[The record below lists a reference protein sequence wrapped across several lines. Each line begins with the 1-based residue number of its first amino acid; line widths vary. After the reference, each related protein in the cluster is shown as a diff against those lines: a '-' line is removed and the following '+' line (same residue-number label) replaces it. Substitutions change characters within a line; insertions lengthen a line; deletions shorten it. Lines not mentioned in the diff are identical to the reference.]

1 MSSTAVDLTT
11 CDREPIHIPGSIQP
25 HGLLLVLRPDN
36 LQVAHASRNAASTL
50 GLNHVVGQTLGD
62 LLGSALA
69 GCVRQHSDTP
79 QPVLVQTVRTTG
91 ETFRAIVH
99 RRGPDVILELE
110 KAGTGDDVS
119 FPNLYGMV
127 WTFMSQIQQLRSMK
141 ELTQFA
147 ALEVRRITGF
157 DRVMVYRFDEDWNG
171 TVIAEDRNE
180 QLPSYLDLRFP
191 ASDIPAQARELYRL
205 NRLRL
210 IADANYTP
218 VPIEPAAPAPI
229 DLTYS
234 VLRSVSPIHIEYM
247 KNMGTLSSMS
257 ISVIREGRLWGLISC
272 HHAQPRHVDFEL
284 RTACDLIGQFLSIQL
299 TARERASE
307 YERRLEL
314 RAVNARLLARMARED
329 TFINGLIS
337 DPSLTMKLVNAGGAA
352 VLVESTV
359 STMGDTPTDDEIR
372 ALADWMG
379 EHVPDEVWWSDA
391 LQEVLPGATAY
402 ARLASGV
409 LAISI
414 SQLHKSYLLWFRPE
428 VIQTVKWGGDPRK
441 PVEPVAGRLSPRK
454 SFELWAETVRGR
466 SLPWSSAE
474 IEAVTELRNSIVGIV
489 LRRAEELAE
498 LSGELERSNK
508 ELEAFS
514 YSVSHDLR
522 APFRHIVG
530 YAELLSEVESGKLS
544 DTGQRYVA
552 TIIESARFAG
562 SLVDNLL
569 MFSQIGRSHLN
580 RVPVDMA
587 TLLRDVQKGLQ
598 PEWQD
603 RKVTWKVGSLR
614 PVHGDPVLLRLA
626 VQNLLGNA
634 LKYTRTRE
642 EAAIEI
648 GCEETPAELIFFVRD
663 NGVGFDMAYSGK
675 LFGVFQRLHKMEDFE
690 GTGIGLAN
698 VRRIIA
704 RHGGRTW
711 AEGAVDRGATFY
723 FSLPNRKEGGTV

>member
-1 MSSTAVDLTT
+1 MSSTVVDLTT

-25 HGLLLVLRPDN
+25 HGLLLVLRPDK
-36 LQVAHASRNAASTL
+36 LEVAHASRNAASIL
-50 GLNHVVGQTLGD
+50 GLNHVVGHTLGD
-62 LLGSALA
+62 LLGSVLA
-69 GCVRQHSDTP
+69 DCVRQHSGTP
-79 QPVLVQTVRTTG
+79 QPVLVQTLRTSG

-119 FPNLYGMV
+119 FPNLYGRV
-127 WTFMSQIQQLRSMK
+127 WTFMSQIQQLDSVE

-147 ALEVRRITGF
+147 ASEVRRITGF
-157 DRVMVYRFDEDWNG
+157 DRVMIYRFDEDWNG

-234 VLRSVSPIHIEYM
+234 LLRSVSPIHIEYM
-247 KNMGTLSSMS
+247 KNMRTLSSMS

-272 HHAQPRHVDFEL
+272 HHSQPRHVDFEL

-299 TARERASE
+299 SARERASE

-314 RAVNARLLARMARED
+314 RAVNAQLLARMARED
-329 TFINGLIS
+329 TFIHGLTR
-337 DPSLTMKLVNAGGAA
+337 DPWLTMKLANAAGAA
-352 VLVESTV
+352 VLVEGTV

-372 ALADWMG
+372 ALADWIG
-379 EHVPDEVWWSDA
+379 EHVRDDVWWSDA
-391 LQEVLPGATAY
+391 LHEVLPGASAY
-402 ARLASGV
+402 ARVASGA
-409 LAISI
+409 LAISL
-414 SQLHKSYLLWFRPE
+414 SKLHNSYLLWFRPE
-428 VIQTVKWGGDPRK
+428 VIKTVKWGGDPRK

-466 SLPWSSAE
+466 SQPWSASE

-489 LRRAEELAE
+489 LRKAEELAE
-498 LSGELERSNK
+498 VSGELERSNK

-530 YAELLSEVESGKLS
+530 YAELLSQVESGTLS
-544 DTGQRYVA
+544 ETGQRYVA

-598 PEWQD
+598 PEWQN
-603 RKVTWKVGSLR
+603 RHVTWRVGALR
-614 PVHGDPVLLRLA
+614 PVHADAVLLRLA

-642 EAAIEI
+642 EAVIEI

-675 LFGVFQRLHKMEDFE
+675 LFGVFQRLHRMEDFE

-723 FSLPNRKEGGTV
+723 FSLPNRKEGGTA